1 MIKCTREITVVF
13 ENFYCYVYNKD
24 NKLKIVRCIKVK
36 RAKRLDVFQ
45 SSIFTELNNMKLDYT
60 QRTGNETIDFSVGSP
75 NIAPEPS
82 IMKVLQESIM
92 VPENYK
98 YAINELPEMK
108 SAIHD
113 WYKNRYNVELT
124 YDEMICL
131 QGSQEALSTLFLAM
145 CDPGDIVLVPD
156 PNYPIFSD
164 GPKIAVAKVEYM
176 PLLQENNYVIQ
187 LDQIDEEIAKKAKM
201 MIVSYPN
208 NPTCAIA
215 PDSFYEELIQFAKK
229 YDIVVLHD
237 NAYSELVFDGK
248 VGKSFLSFEGA
259 KEIGIELNSFSKTYG
274 MAGARLGVCVGN
286 KEVIDCYNTLKSNM
300 DYGIFLPIQYAGI
313 EALRHGGAS
322 IHSTCQAYQDR
333 RDALCEAFDEVGWH
347 IDKSPATMF
356 AWARIP
362 DQYEDSYAFTKDLME
377 KTGVVVT
384 PGQAYGVNGTRYV
397 RLALVQDIEDI
408 LKAAER
414 IKKSEIFK

>member
-1 MIKCTREITVVF
+1 MNV
-13 ENFYCYVYNKD
+13 
-24 NKLKIVRCIKVK
+24 
-36 RAKRLDVFQ
+36 RAKRMDLFQ
-45 SSIFTELNNMKLDYT
+45 PSIFTELKLLKQEYT
-60 QRTGNETIDFSVGSP
+60 KRTGNETIDFSVGSP

-82 IMKVLQESIM
+82 IMKALQDAVMI
-92 VPENYK
+92 PENYK

-113 WYKNRYNVELT
+113 WYSNRYNVELAEN
-124 YDEMICL
+124 EMICL
-131 QGSQEALSTLFLAM
+131 QGSQEALSTLFLAT

-156 PNYPIFSD
+156 PYYPIFSD
-164 GPKIAVAKVEYM
+164 GPKIAGAHVEYM
-176 PLLQENNYVIQ
+176 PLLQEHDYIIQ
-187 LDQIDEEIAKKAKM
+187 LDEIDEEIARKAKM

-208 NPTCAIA
+208 NPTCAVA
-215 PDSFYEELIQFAKK
+215 PDSFYEKLIAFAKK
-229 YDIVVLHD
+229 YDIIVLHD

-259 KEIGIELNSFSKTYG
+259 KDVGIELNSFSKTYG

-286 KEVIDCYNTLKSNM
+286 SEVIECYNTLKSNM

-313 EALRHGGAS
+313 EALRHGGAG

-333 RDALCEAFDEVGWH
+333 RDALCAMFDMVGWH
-347 IDKSPATMF
+347 IKKSPATMF

-362 DQYEDSYAFTKDLME
+362 DKYEDSKAFTKDLLE

-384 PGQAYGVNGTRYV
+384 PGQSFGDQGTRYV
-397 RLALVQDIEDI
+397 RLALVQDFKDIEE
-408 LKAAER
+408 AARR
-414 IKKSEIFK
+414 IKKSKIFE